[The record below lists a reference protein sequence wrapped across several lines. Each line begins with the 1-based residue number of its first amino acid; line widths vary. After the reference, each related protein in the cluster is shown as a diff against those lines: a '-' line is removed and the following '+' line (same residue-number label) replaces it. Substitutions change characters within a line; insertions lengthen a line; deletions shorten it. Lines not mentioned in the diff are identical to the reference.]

1 MALGVPSLL
10 WASAL
15 RMAGWEKTIFNCHKH
30 SLSPPWPEV
39 PLIKR
44 KGELPLSKAGWLWHH
59 RAGSRHDSSSPAEM
73 ILFINVPARSDFRAH
88 VKHMCSCV
96 AGRGHLV
103 NDFFL
108 SPLGAWGELIRF
120 TEASHLFLEVH
131 HEPCQVS
138 KALENSPSPPPNS
151 CHCSAS

>member
-1 MALGVPSLL
+1 MASQ
-10 WASAL
+10 
-15 RMAGWEKTIFNCHKH
+15 
-30 SLSPPWPEV
+30 
-39 PLIKR
+39 
-44 KGELPLSKAGWLWHH
+44 GWL
-59 RAGSRHDSSSPAEM
+59 SHDSSSPAEM

-108 SPLGAWGELIRF
+108 SPLGAWGELIHF
-120 TEASHLFLEVH
+120 TEASDLFLEVH

-138 KALENSPSPPPNS
+138 KALENSPSLPRDLPLLSTLNRILQSSLAGCLLLLSTHETRLGSEACTRHLGDKEDRCVHPLKTHS
-151 CHCSAS
+151 